1 MKALRDLRG
10 LSPFRIW
17 DGVHARAVEGQS
29 VSFAVVE
36 LDPGATVPEHHHV
49 HEQLGMVLRGSVR
62 FRVGDE
68 VEELGPGGTW
78 RIGSDL
84 PHEVTAGP
92 YGAEVLDVFAP
103 AREDWA
109 TLDRQEPRSPRWPG
123 A

>member
-1 MKALRDLRG
+1 VGGLGDLG
-10 LSPFRIW
+10 SVQPFGVW
-17 DGVHARAVEGQS
+17 DGVHARAIEGKN

-36 LDPGATVPEHHHV
+36 LDPGADVPEHHHV

-68 VEELGPGGTW
+68 VQLLGPGGTW
-78 RIGSDL
+78 SIGSDV

-92 YGAEVLDVFAP
+92 EGAEVLDVFAP

-109 TLDRQEPRSPRWPG
+109 KLERQEPRTPRWP
-123 A
+123 